1 MYAVL
6 RSLPYYPSLISGC
19 KALQER
25 NNATTIA
32 SLLAI
37 SGRTNNVK
45 DESQLKGKTLKEVD
59 DLSSWKVSLLFIPF
73 IFITWTVFAR
83 CQQILKKV
91 RNVTDRPP
99 VHM

>member
-25 NNATTIA
+25 DNATTIA

-37 SGRTNNVK
+37 SGDAGNEK
-45 DESQLKGKTLKEVD
+45 DDSHLKRKPFKEID
-59 DLSSWKVSLLFIPF
+59 DLNSWKVQLLF
-73 IFITWTVFAR
+73 T
-83 CQQILKKV
+83 ILIILA
-91 RNVTDRPP
+91 
-99 VHM
+99 